1 MIQQYPPSI
10 LSVVLYSVEWL
21 SESHD
26 THIGTRVAIHKL
38 NNFGNWLRAL
48 FIKRGIGA
56 TLSTA
61 AIFIAYFG
69 VSRENAMKTLVP
81 IALLVFLIGS
91 LTQAAS
97 VPENLLQSANEVQG
111 KDEVEHV
118 SNKGFE
124 DDLSEDDATDDDV
137 EDEEDEG
144 DQEDEVAEDEEDF
157 DSDEDPER

>member
-1 MIQQYPPSI
+1 
-10 LSVVLYSVEWL
+10 
-21 SESHD
+21 
-26 THIGTRVAIHKL
+26 
-38 NNFGNWLRAL
+38 
-48 FIKRGIGA
+48 
-56 TLSTA
+56 
-61 AIFIAYFG
+61 
-69 VSRENAMKTLVP
+69 MKTIVP
-81 IALLVFLIGS
+81 IALLAFLIGS

-111 KDEVEHV
+111 KDAVEHV

-124 DDLSEDDATDDDV
+124 DDLSEDDATDDVV